1 VHWSGLPVVT
11 VRPTVFLEG
20 FFLQLAAPGVRASDE
35 LALPMGGGKTSPIV
49 GRELPLRA
57 AIRMIR
63 QRTETV

>member
-1 VHWSGLPVVT
+1 VKPKTRVVT
-11 VRPTVFLEG
+11 SDKHVYFLAED
-20 FFLQLAAPGVRASDE
+20 LAAGARNVYTVYE
-35 LALPMGGGKTSPIV
+35 IGLFGGKTSPIV